1 MKATNIDNLSPC
13 FLPSLHVIARFTALP
28 SSVTPPHPTPHPR
41 SVVVPI
47 FPTINL
53 FLCFLL
59 FLISLFFFPRRLPD
73 FKQRIAGQSLPFED
87 FAIHK
92 ANKYF
97 EQKGRLFLPGVVSPI
112 LFDILLTLYSV
123 TSVGIFSTLF
133 SIHSSRC

>member
-1 MKATNIDNLSPC
+1 MKARNILTIFRLVFYRLSMSSQDSQ
-13 FLPSLHVIARFTALP
+13 PSLLPPYPGRPSDIVI
-28 SSVTPPHPTPHPR
+28 
-41 SVVVPI
+41 PI
-47 FPTINL
+47 YPTINL

-59 FLISLFFFPRRLPD
+59 FLISLFFPRRLPD
-73 FKQRIAGQSLPFED
+73 FKQRIADQSLPFED

-97 EQKGRLFLPGVVSPI
+97 EQNGRLFLPGVVSPI

-133 SIHSSRC
+133 FIRSLRC